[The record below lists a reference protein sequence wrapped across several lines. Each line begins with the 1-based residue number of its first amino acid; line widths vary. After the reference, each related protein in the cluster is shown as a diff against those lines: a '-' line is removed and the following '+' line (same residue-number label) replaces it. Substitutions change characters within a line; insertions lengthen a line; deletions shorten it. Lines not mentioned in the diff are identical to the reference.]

1 MSVVPA
7 LLDKPG
13 TLLSPPIMHWIYLAL
28 AIVFEVAGTTCM
40 KLSAG
45 FARALPTVLMGLC
58 YFVCFGFMTLA
69 IKKIDVSVAYA
80 VWSGVGIA
88 LIAVIGVCCFH
99 EPITLPKAAG
109 LLAIIGG
116 VLAINLAGGTR

>member
-1 MSVVPA
+1 
-7 LLDKPG
+7 
-13 TLLSPPIMHWIYLAL
+13 MHWIYLVL

-45 FARALPTVLMGLC
+45 FARVLPTVFMGVC
-58 YFVCFGFMTLA
+58 YCVCFSFMTLA
-69 IKKIDVSVAYA
+69 IKRIDVSVAYA

-88 LIAVIGVCCFH
+88 LIAVIGVCCFD
-99 EPITLPKAAG
+99 EPISLPKAAG

-116 VLAINLAGGTR
+116 ILTLNLAGGAR

>member
-1 MSVVPA
+1 
-7 LLDKPG
+7 
-13 TLLSPPIMHWIYLAL
+13 MHWIYLVL

-45 FARALPTVLMGLC
+45 FAKALPTVLMGLSYC
-58 YFVCFGFMTLA
+58 VCFGFMTLA
-69 IKKIDVSVAYA
+69 IRKIDVSVAYA
-80 VWSGVGIA
+80 IWSGVGIA

-99 EPITLPKAAG
+99 EPVTLPKVVG

-116 VLAINLAGGTR
+116 IVALNLAGGTR

>member
-1 MSVVPA
+1 
-7 LLDKPG
+7 
-13 TLLSPPIMHWIYLAL
+13 MHWTYLTL

-40 KLSAG
+40 KLSDG
-45 FARALPTVLMGLC
+45 FAKALPTVLMGFFYC
-58 YFVCFGFMTLA
+58 VCFSFMILA
-69 IKKIDVSVAYA
+69 IKKMDVGVAYA
-80 VWSGVGIA
+80 VWSGVGIG

-116 VLAINLAGGTR
+116 ILTLNLAGGTR

>member
-1 MSVVPA
+1 
-7 LLDKPG
+7 
-13 TLLSPPIMHWIYLAL
+13 MHWIYLIL

-45 FARALPTVLMGLC
+45 FARVLPTVLMGLFYC
-58 YFVCFGFMTLA
+58 VCFSCMTLA

-88 LIAVIGVCCFH
+88 LIAVIGVVCFD

-116 VLAINLAGGTR
+116 ILALNLAGGAR